1 MCAVHSGP
9 EIPCR
14 YPCATSA
21 CAERCALPLAHQS
34 ARQQR
39 SPPHTAAGPPPPTA
53 AQPSGAAASPAAEK
67 AVRAGSAPGCGFKLG
82 TMRRSSALWYLRGAL
97 AGWWGGEARLR
108 RGEERR
114 AHVRLVRLACRK
126 VQRGFR
132 EVQRGPREGSERVQ
146 RGFREGSERVQK
158 VREGSERGPKKGRLC
173 PAHATRLQRGRRR
186 RSTGRG
192 QRLAG
197 SGESASSAC
206 SRGASLLPRT
216 PTRRRSTCTCGR
228 PTRVLTL
235 APPTLAPPDLP
246 FRATLGSDNRRQ
258 SRSISV
264 NLSQSESI

>member
-1 MCAVHSGP
+1 M
-9 EIPCR
+9 PCR

-39 SPPHTAAGPPPPTA
+39 SPPHTAAGPPPPAA

-67 AVRAGSAPGCGFKLG
+67 AVKAGSAPGCGFKLG

-132 EVQRGPREGSERVQ
+132 EGSERVQ
-146 RGFREGSERVQK
+146 RGFREGSERAQRGF
-158 VREGSERGPKKGRLC
+158 REGPEKRGVPMC

-186 RSTGRG
+186 RPTGRG

-228 PTRVLTL
+228 PTRALTL

-246 FRATLGSDNRRQ
+246 
-258 SRSISV
+258 
-264 NLSQSESI
+264 